1 MSYALVTGASKGIGK
16 AIARCLAGR
25 GYGLLLV
32 ARSEELLREN
42 AEKWKNEYSVDVRYL
57 SMDLSAPDSPQRVF
71 EWVNE
76 SGVPLNILINNAG
89 YGLWGNFHT
98 LSLERQMNMLQINI
112 TTLVNLTHKMIP
124 LLQKNTPAYIL
135 NVGSMAGLQA
145 MPSVNAYSASKAF
158 VNSFSRGL
166 YHELKPSGIQVTVL
180 VPGSV
185 DTNFVEVSGMQ
196 HMEEKARRASMS
208 AEQVAGI
215 AVKALFNKKIA
226 VIPGGSNRLMAF
238 GIKHLPKFWVEKM
251 AASLYRKR
259 EKTGS
264 LPVKK

>member
-1 MSYALVTGASKGIGK
+1 
-16 AIARCLAGR
+16 
-25 GYGLLLV
+25 
-32 ARSEELLREN
+32 
-42 AEKWKNEYSVDVRYL
+42 
-57 SMDLSAPDSPQRVF
+57 
-71 EWVNE
+71 
-76 SGVPLNILINNAG
+76 
-89 YGLWGNFHT
+89 
-98 LSLERQMNMLQINI
+98 
-112 TTLVNLTHKMIP
+112 
-124 LLQKNTPAYIL
+124 
-135 NVGSMAGLQA
+135 
-145 MPSVNAYSASKAF
+145 
-158 VNSFSRGL
+158 
-166 YHELKPSGIQVTVL
+166 VTVL

-215 AVKALFNKKIA
+215 AGKALFNKKIA

-238 GIKHLPKFWVEKM
+238 AIKHLPKFWVEKM